1 MTVKELIRELQNVP
15 EDAIVAYHP
24 ETADKPYIADG
35 VIYNDA
41 TNTISFYG
49 GDVFKFEDENSDIPD
64 DVDESNYDPCCGC
77 DMFEICG
84 SIDEEW

>member
-1 MTVKELIRELQNVP
+1 MTVKELIKELQKMP
-15 EDAIVAYHP
+15 EDAIVLGDSHLYQ
-24 ETADKPYIADG
+24 YNCIVDG
-35 VIYNDA
+35 VDYDDE

-49 GDVFKFEDENSDIPD
+49 GDIFEFEDEESDIPD
-64 DVDESNYDPCCGC
+64 DVDETNYDPYCGC